1 MNNTHEGLYFTLYQL
16 NMEVASPGA
25 NGHAPSSIPSTTID
39 PNLVVQHL
47 VDHLEVTL
55 GASAEDLESSGCLL
69 CASKRQDTIQRCTR
83 FASESQNALY
93 VLKDVVSPD
102 LSSATQGVSGIDS
115 AYCYKDSKLIT
126 RSRKQA
132 PPPIQLHPAI
142 GVCPPSH
149 CRRPRHSFQ
158 ASAALG
164 PSGASS

>member
-1 MNNTHEGLYFTLYQL
+1 MLSFDTAPLDIAQRSSEPVRVNNTHEGLYLTHYQL

-55 GASAEDLESSGCLL
+55 GASAEDLESSGSML
-69 CASKRQDTIQRCTR
+69 CVSKRQDTMQRCTR

-102 LSSATQGVSGIDS
+102 LSSATHGVSGIDS
-115 AYCYKDSKLIT
+115 TIIIRAVK
-126 RSRKQA
+126 
-132 PPPIQLHPAI
+132 
-142 GVCPPSH
+142 
-149 CRRPRHSFQ
+149 
-158 ASAALG
+158 
-164 PSGASS
+164 

>member
-1 MNNTHEGLYFTLYQL
+1 
-16 NMEVASPGA
+16 MEVASPGA

-55 GASAEDLESSGCLL
+55 GASVEDLESSGSLL
-69 CASKRQDTIQRCTR
+69 CISKRQDTIQRCTR

-93 VLKDVVSPD
+93 ILKDVVSPD
-102 LSSATQGVSGIDS
+102 LSSVTQGVSGIDS
-115 AYCYKDSKLIT
+115 TYYYEDSKLIT

-132 PPPIQLHPAI
+132 PHPIYLHLAI
-142 GVCPPSH
+142 RVCPSAH
-149 CRRPRHSFQ
+149 YRRPRHPFQ
-158 ASAALG
+158 ASATLG

>member
-1 MNNTHEGLYFTLYQL
+1 MNNTHEGLYLTYNQL
-16 NMEVASPGA
+16 NMEVVSPGA

-55 GASAEDLESSGCLL
+55 GASAEDLESSGSLL
-69 CASKRQDTIQRCTR
+69 CVSKRQDTIQRCTR

-102 LSSATQGVSGIDS
+102 LSSPIQGVSGIDS
-115 AYCYKDSKLIT
+115 TYYYKNSKLIMG
-126 RSRKQA
+126 SRKQA
-132 PPPIQLHPAI
+132 PPPIHLHPAVR
-142 GVCPPSH
+142 VCPPSH
-149 CRRPRHSFQ
+149 CRRPRHPFQ